1 MNIIHVVL
9 LVGIW
14 LVTIAKGK
22 QYFQLRD
29 AFIRSGE
36 SEMPT
41 DCKNSK
47 KVFISGLVTA
57 IIYTLIKLCGL

>member
-1 MNIIHVVL
+1 MNIIHIAL
-9 LVGIW
+9 MVGLW

-29 AFIRSGE
+29 AYIRSGE
-36 SEMPT
+36 SKMPT

>member
-1 MNIIHVVL
+1 MNIIHIAL
-9 LVGIW
+9 MVGLW

-57 IIYTLIKLCGL
+57 IIYTLIKLYGL